1 MRFTGKSVVILGGN
15 SGIGLASAIEFA
27 QEGAR
32 VVITGRNE
40 TTLAAAAAQIG
51 AGTIAVRADT
61 SDLDDLDRLFAQVK
75 EKIGGI
81 DVLFV
86 NSGIG
91 GTVPLMQM
99 TPAIWDEMQNV
110 NLRGPFFAIQKAVPL
125 MSRGGSIVLTSSI
138 GHLKGLPGNSHYA
151 AAKAGLR
158 SLARNLGA
166 ELVDS
171 GIRVNC
177 VSPGP
182 IDTPLLARSN
192 MEHMR
197 EFIREQN
204 PMKRWAHPRETAR
217 TVLFLAS
224 DDASFITG
232 ADLLVDGGMCN
243 F

>member
-32 VVITGRNE
+32 VVITGRSE
-40 TTLAAAAAQIG
+40 TTLTAAAAQIG
-51 AGTIAVRADT
+51 TGTIAVRADT
-61 SDLDDLDRLFAQVK
+61 SNLDDLDRLFAQVK

>member
-110 NLRGPFFAIQKAVPL
+110 NLRGPFFAVQKAVPL

>member
-182 IDTPLLARSN
+182 IDTPLLERSN

-197 EFIREQN
+197 EFIREIN
-204 PMKRWAHPRETAR
+204 PMKRWAHPREAAR

>member
-51 AGTIAVRADT
+51 TGTIAVRADT
-61 SDLDDLDRLFAQVK
+61 SNLHDLDRLFAQVK

-197 EFIREQN
+197 EFIRELN

>member
-1 MRFTGKSVVILGGN
+1 MRFTAKSVVILGGN

-40 TTLAAAAAQIG
+40 TTLAAAAAEIG
-51 AGTIAVRADT
+51 TGAIAVRADT
-61 SDLDDLDRLFAQVK
+61 SNLDDLDRLFAHVK

-99 TPAIWDEMQNV
+99 TPVIWDEMQNV

-182 IDTPLLARSN
+182 IDTPLLERSN

-197 EFIREQN
+197 EFIRELN
-204 PMKRWAHPRETAR
+204 PMKRWAHPREAAR

>member
-182 IDTPLLARSN
+182 IDTPLLERSN

-197 EFIREQN
+197 EFIRELN
-204 PMKRWAHPRETAR
+204 PMKRWAHPREAAR

>member
-32 VVITGRNE
+32 VVITGRSE
-40 TTLAAAAAQIG
+40 TTLAAAAAEIG
-51 AGTIAVRADT
+51 TGAIAVRADT
-61 SDLDDLDRLFAQVK
+61 SNLDDLDRLFAQVK
-75 EKIGGI
+75 EKIGRI

-182 IDTPLLARSN
+182 IDTPLLERSN

-197 EFIREQN
+197 EFIRELN
-204 PMKRWAHPRETAR
+204 PMKRWAHPREAAR

>member
-32 VVITGRNE
+32 VVITGRSE
-40 TTLAAAAAQIG
+40 TTLTAAAAQIG
-51 AGTIAVRADT
+51 TGTIAVRADT
-61 SDLDDLDRLFAQVK
+61 SNLDDLDRLFAQVK

-232 ADLLVDGGMCN
+232 ADLLVDGGMFN

>member
-51 AGTIAVRADT
+51 TGTIAVRADT
-61 SDLDDLDRLFAQVK
+61 SNLDDLDRLFAQVK
-75 EKIGGI
+75 EKIGRI

-166 ELVDS
+166 ERESRLAVA
-171 GIRVNC
+171 GAK
-177 VSPGP
+177 PG
-182 IDTPLLARSN
+182 R
-192 MEHMR
+192 
-197 EFIREQN
+197 
-204 PMKRWAHPRETAR
+204 
-217 TVLFLAS
+217 
-224 DDASFITG
+224 
-232 ADLLVDGGMCN
+232 
-243 F
+243 

>member
-51 AGTIAVRADT
+51 TGTIAVRADT
-61 SDLDDLDRLFAQVK
+61 SNLDDLDRLFAQVK
-75 EKIGGI
+75 EKIGRI

-182 IDTPLLARSN
+182 IDTPLLERSN

-197 EFIREQN
+197 EFIRELN
-204 PMKRWAHPRETAR
+204 PMKRWAHPREAAR